1 MFTQISK
8 SSSASSQAGPIRH
21 SSRSIDPKSG
31 SSPIE
36 RPWRDSDEQ
45 REQQKAEMARLSQRI
60 LSSLFLLLLLFIY
73 SSLPYFVA
81 SSKKPPPAA
90 RKGDIPFIRCQVCE
104 KIAHQ
109 IIHQVKKK
117 EAQISPKKVVSEFQ
131 IIEIAENICNLKKEE
146 ADWILQIDVVE
157 KGDKLELVEQGIE
170 GQCNSE
176 CKTIEHACQEI
187 MGYSDTDV
195 AEYVFSARP
204 SIDQLVKFLCKDLS
218 KACSVKPPPV
228 PADRVPGE
236 PFIAKSSKDA
246 EMEKILRSMEGMP
259 GAPGMKMYSREDLMS
274 GKFGE
279 ADDDDDDD
287 DDEDNFSEKLGNIL
301 NDKDPPKQDY
311 KQKILQGITGTGTVI
326 KENINKVSEQIK
338 NWWTGKT
345 KGSSHP
351 KAKKTDL

>member
-1 MFTQISK
+1 
-8 SSSASSQAGPIRH
+8 
-21 SSRSIDPKSG
+21 
-31 SSPIE
+31 
-36 RPWRDSDEQ
+36 
-45 REQQKAEMARLSQRI
+45 MARLSQRI

-117 EAQISPKKVVSEFQ
+117 EAQISPKKVSEFQ
-131 IIEIAENICNLKKEE
+131 IIEIAENIFNLKKEE
-146 ADWILQIDVVE
+146 ANWILQIDVVE

-279 ADDDDDDD
+279 ADDDDDDE
-287 DDEDNFSEKLGNIL
+287 DDEDNFSGKLGNIL

>member
-1 MFTQISK
+1 
-8 SSSASSQAGPIRH
+8 
-21 SSRSIDPKSG
+21 
-31 SSPIE
+31 
-36 RPWRDSDEQ
+36 
-45 REQQKAEMARLSQRI
+45 MARLYQRI
-60 LSSLFLLLLLFIY
+60 LSSLFLLLLFIT

-81 SSKKPPPAA
+81 SSKKPSPAV

-109 IIHQVKKK
+109 IIHQVKNK
-117 EAQISPKKVVSEFQ
+117 EAQISPKKVSEFQ

-157 KGDKLELVEQGIE
+157 KGDELELVEQGIE

-228 PADRVPGE
+228 PTDRVPGE
-236 PFIAKSSKDA
+236 PFIAKSSKEA
-246 EMEKILRSMEGMP
+246 EMEKILKSMEGMP

-287 DDEDNFSEKLGNIL
+287 DEDNFSEKLTCFFVVQGNIL
-301 NDKDPPKQDY
+301 NDKDTPKQDY
-311 KQKILQGITGTGTVI
+311 KQKILQGISGTGTVI
-326 KENINKVSEQIK
+326 KEHINKVSKQIK